1 VPIYIGNATVNT
13 AIASSSVTEN
23 TPQGYAEYNATRNSV
38 MPTLRLDFV
47 NSNVLDPRITFTR
60 ASYATYFNSAGVL
73 STAITNTPRFDYN
86 PATGACNG
94 LLMEQYSVNL
104 LLQSTF
110 QSGWSGGA
118 TAGTLTAN
126 QLLSPD
132 GTVDAAKYVETTLAS
147 AFHYKNQNVTKAA
160 SALVY
165 TFSVFLKASGNR
177 QVSLRMQDTGGTNGA
192 AVICDPVA
200 GTIATA
206 GVYGTFTS
214 PSATMQTIGNGWYRF
229 SLTATSSTDTL
240 ITAQLETLSA
250 GNNVYTGDGV
260 SGFYCF
266 GAQLEQLAFK
276 TSYIASGAGQG
287 SRAVDITTISGT
299 NFSSWYNSTNWT
311 TTVSA
316 IPATIPNTSGATELL
331 FQFTLDGN
339 NRILSRIAS
348 TASVL
353 TSYWINNISQPQ
365 NAGGYNSA
373 SLTAN
378 TLFKHGMTASNGSWN
393 LALNGTIY
401 NSSGG
406 YLITPTSLSIG
417 YSSND
422 ANGFNGWIQRFAYYP
437 VVVSNNE
444 LISLTS

>member
-1 VPIYIGNATVNT
+1 MPIIVGNSTVNS
-13 AIASSSVTEN
+13 AITSTSVTEN
-23 TPQGYAEYNATRNSV
+23 TPQGFAEYNATRNSV

-60 ASYATYFNSAGVL
+60 ASNATYFNSAGVL
-73 STAITNTPRFDYN
+73 STATTNTPRFDYN
-86 PATGACNG
+86 PSTGACNG
-94 LLMEQYSVNL
+94 LLMEQSSTNL

-118 TAGTLTAN
+118 AAGTLTAN

-132 GTVDAAKYVETTLAS
+132 GTVNAAKFVETTAAS
-147 AFHYKNQNVTKAA
+147 AYHYKTQTITKAA

-177 QVSLRMQDTGGTNGA
+177 QVTLRLSDGTNGA
-192 AVICDPVA
+192 VVTCDPVA

-214 PSATMQTIGNGWYRF
+214 ASGTIQTIGNGWYRF
-229 SLTATSSTDTL
+229 SLTTTSSTATTIL
-240 ITAQLETLSA
+240 PGLESVSA
-250 GNNVYTGDGV
+250 GTNVYTGDGA

-266 GAQLEQLAFK
+266 GAQLEQLAFN

-287 SRAVDITTISGT
+287 SRAVDQTSLTGT

-311 TTVSA
+311 TIVSA
-316 IPATIPNTSGATELL
+316 IPSTVPNTSGATELL
-331 FQFTLDGN
+331 FQFTLDGS

-348 TASVL
+348 AASVL

-401 NSSGG
+401 NSTAG

-417 YSSND
+417 YGSND
-422 ANGFNGWIQRFAYYP
+422 FNGFNGWIQRFAYYP